1 LKKLKN
7 KYSSSKTLWVV
18 LGFILFI
25 SPSLYAQNQD
35 TTIFLKG
42 RVLTS
47 LVGSV
52 SNQSSALES
61 GNIIKTTAYSIGTQS
76 GIFLQNK
83 WVLGVNFNLSR
94 SAFDNTSES
103 LVSEDLLIG
112 VWSRL
117 YFAEH
122 GATSLYFELT
132 PYYVGVFRKNIFIDN
147 QGNEMT
153 NEITTGKGYGILPG
167 LGLSYNI
174 NRNVG
179 FGMTLSYS
187 YAHLQVDN
195 EDIILNEITPDSY
208 NVSQL
213 QFSFNFQIYIDQFFF

>member
-1 LKKLKN
+1 MKKLKN
-7 KYSSSKTLWVV
+7 KYSGTKALWLA
-18 LGFILFI
+18 LGFLFFLNI
-25 SPSLYAQNQD
+25 SLSAQKQD
-35 TTIFLKG
+35 TTIFEKG

-61 GNIIKTTAYSIGTQS
+61 GSTIKTTAYSIGTQS

-103 LVSEDLLIG
+103 LISEDLIIG

-132 PYYVGVFRKNIFIDN
+132 PYYVGVFRKNIFVDSH
-147 QGNEMT
+147 GNEIT
-153 NEITTGKGYGILPG
+153 NEIATGKGFGILPG

-187 YAHLQVDN
+187 YAHLQVDI
-195 EDIILNEITPDSY
+195 EDKIMNEITPDSY
-208 NVSQL
+208 DVTQL